1 MLIGGIFINVVRVKY
16 EGSGGVAPRKMLDIC
31 AEMSKNL

>member
-16 EGSGGVAPRKMLDIC
+16 GGLDIC
-31 AEMSKNL
+31 ANMSRNLWFVECG